1 MKQIL
6 QNLGSG
12 VTELAEVPCPRVGT
26 GQLLIRSMRSLISAG
41 TERMLVDFGK
51 ASLIQKARQQPDKV
65 RQVWQKIQ
73 TDGFMPTLETVR
85 AKLDQ
90 AVPLGYSNAG
100 VVLEV
105 GPGVEGYA
113 PGDRIVSNG
122 YHAEIVRVPH
132 KLCARIPDGVSNAEA
147 AFTVLGAISLQGIRL
162 AQPTLGEHFVVVGLG
177 LIGLLT
183 VQLLRA
189 HGCRVM
195 GVDFHPDR
203 LALAQQFGAEIAD
216 LSRGTDP
223 VAAGNA
229 LAQGRGVDGVIITAT
244 TQSSAP
250 VHQAAQMCR
259 KRGRIVLVGVTGL
272 ELSRADFYEKELTFQ
287 VSCSYGPGRY
297 DPQYEEHGQD
307 YPLGFV
313 RWTAQ
318 RNFEAVLSM
327 LADGRLDVT
336 PLISHRLPFEQA
348 VEAYALL
355 GEEATALG
363 IVLQYPEAPC
373 TTSRSETVV
382 LAAPPQVSQ
391 APVPAQPV
399 IGMIGAGS
407 YATQVLLPALHAT
420 RVRLK
425 CIASSGGV
433 SGAQAGRKFGFEVTT
448 TDVASLFMD
457 ATINVVVVA
466 TRHDSHASFVCRALE
481 AGKHVFVEKPLA
493 LIPEELEQIA
503 KAYTTAQARSPAPL
517 LMVGFN
523 RRFAPQVQKIKQLLA
538 GVQAPKSLILTVNAG
553 EIAPDH
559 WTQNPQIGGGRI
571 LGEGCHFI
579 DLLRFLVGHPI
590 SGIQATMVG
599 EEPGKAV
606 REDKMSFTLT
616 FTDGSFGTVH
626 YLANGHR
633 SFPKERL
640 EVFCAGRVLQL
651 ENFRRLRGYGW
662 PGFKRMHLWRQDKGH
677 KAEIAAF
684 MKAIQAGEPS
694 PMRFEEL
701 IEVTRV
707 SFEIM
712 QVARQQCRGEH
723 CA

>member
-12 VTELAEVPCPRVGT
+12 VTELAEIPWPRVGP
-26 GQLLIRSMRSLISAG
+26 GQLLIRTTRSLISAG
-41 TERMLVDFGK
+41 TERMVVDFGK
-51 ASLIQKARQQPDKV
+51 ASLINKARQQPDKV

-90 AVPLGYSNAG
+90 ALPLGYSNVG

-105 GPGVEGYA
+105 GTGVEGYA

-122 YHAEIVRVPH
+122 YHAEMVRVP
-132 KLCARIPDGVSNAEA
+132 KNLCARIPDGVSDAEA
-147 AFTVLGAISLQGIRL
+147 AFTVLGAVSLQGIRV

-177 LIGLLT
+177 LVGLLT

-195 GVDFHPDR
+195 GVDFHPAR
-203 LALAQQFGAEIAD
+203 LALAQQFGAETAD
-216 LSRGTDP
+216 LSRGEDP
-223 VAAGNA
+223 VAVGTAF
-229 LAQGRGVDGVIITAT
+229 AQGRGVDGVIITAT
-244 TQSSAP
+244 TQSNTP

-297 DPQYEEHGQD
+297 DPDYEERGQD

-318 RNFEAVLSM
+318 RNFEAVLTM
-327 LADGRLDVT
+327 LADGHLDIT
-336 PLISHRLPFEQA
+336 PLISHRLPFDQA
-348 VEAYALL
+348 VEAYTLL
-355 GEEATALG
+355 GEEAAALG
-363 IVLQYPEAPC
+363 IVLQYPEAPGPI
-373 TTSRSETVV
+373 SRRETVV
-382 LAAPPQVSQ
+382 LAAHPQVSQ
-391 APVPAQPV
+391 ATVPAQPV

-407 YATQVLLPALHAT
+407 YATQVLLPALRAT
-420 RVRLK
+420 HVRLQ

-433 SGAQAGRKFGFEVTT
+433 SGAQAGRKFGFETTT
-448 TDVASLFMD
+448 TDVASLLTD

-466 TRHDSHASFVCRALE
+466 TRHDSHAPLVCRALE

-493 LIPEELEQIA
+493 LTPEELEQIV
-503 KAYTTAQARSPAPL
+503 KTYTAAHTRSPAPL

-523 RRFAPQVQKIKQLLA
+523 RRFAPQAKKIKALLA
-538 GVQAPKSLILTVNAG
+538 GVRAPKSLVMTVNAG

-559 WTQNPQIGGGRI
+559 WTQNPQVGGGRI
-571 LGEGCHFI
+571 IGEGCHFI

-590 SGIQATMVG
+590 SGVQVTMMG
-599 EEPGKAV
+599 AGHGMAV
-606 REDKMSFTLT
+606 REDTMSFTLE

-640 EVFCAGRVLQL
+640 
-651 ENFRRLRGYGW
+651 
-662 PGFKRMHLWRQDKGH
+662 
-677 KAEIAAF
+677 
-684 MKAIQAGEPS
+684 
-694 PMRFEEL
+694 
-701 IEVTRV
+701 
-707 SFEIM
+707 
-712 QVARQQCRGEH
+712 
-723 CA
+723 